1 MRPIMTITGPQAEKI
16 YKTLNEP
23 GDEKRYISI
32 FSKDGKRL
40 IQVIDADD
48 EVHNF
53 DLEGA
58 TIDIKHRRY
67 HNFLAGEVIEEN
79 MDFNE
84 WDYNEVGGQ
93 NELTISN
100 TSKFA

>member
-1 MRPIMTITGPQAEKI
+1 M
-16 YKTLNEP
+16 
-23 GDEKRYISI
+23 
-32 FSKDGKRL
+32 
-40 IQVIDADD
+40 IDAND

-53 DLEGA
+53 DLERT

-79 MDFNE
+79 MDFNH
-84 WDYNEVGGQ
+84 WDYTEVGGQ
-93 NELTISN
+93 NELGISN

>member
-53 DLEGA
+53 DLEGT

-79 MDFNE
+79 MDFNHWKYAE
-84 WDYNEVGGQ
+84 ANGE
-93 NELTISN
+93 NKLTISN
-100 TSKFA
+100 TAKFA